1 MKRTIKQIAVAL
13 APMCTLT
20 LAVPVSCQKTEI
32 QPLSISLTIPSEGI
46 SIQQGETVEI
56 PYVLN
61 NTPEGGGNRGFRQFR
76 Q

>member
-1 MKRTIKQIAVAL
+1 MKRTITQITAAL
-13 APMCTLT
+13 APMCMLT
-20 LAVPVSCQKTEI
+20 LAVLASCQKTEI

-61 NTPEGGGNRGFRQFR
+61 NTPEGGGK
-76 Q
+76 